1 MPTFTQILCPVDFSD
16 TSRHALQLAVALAAW
31 SKARLTLQYVYV
43 PMFAPVPLLPVPDE
57 RVPAGELARVTDEV
71 RRFGMAAGCATD
83 TVVVADIGYPSIE
96 VLKRASHDK
105 ADLIVMGTH
114 GSSGFVHLVLGSV
127 AEKVLRQAPCP
138 VLTVPPGAPAA
149 SLLPFRHIVC
159 AVDFS
164 EWSMVAIA
172 LAASLAQQG
181 AGTMTAV
188 HAIAWPWP
196 EPPAPTLSD
205 LPRAQA
211 EALLEFR
218 RYTSDR
224 AASRLDDVVRETVA
238 SRCDVVPEVVHGT
251 PWVELLRVAAA
262 RQADLVVVG
271 VHGRTRLDLALF
283 GSTANQIVRHATCPV
298 LTVRR

>member
-149 SLLPFRHIVC
+149 SLLPFRHIV
-159 AVDFS
+159 
-164 EWSMVAIA
+164 
-172 LAASLAQQG
+172 
-181 AGTMTAV
+181 
-188 HAIAWPWP
+188 
-196 EPPAPTLSD
+196 
-205 LPRAQA
+205 
-211 EALLEFR
+211 
-218 RYTSDR
+218 
-224 AASRLDDVVRETVA
+224 
-238 SRCDVVPEVVHGT
+238 
-251 PWVELLRVAAA
+251 
-262 RQADLVVVG
+262 
-271 VHGRTRLDLALF
+271 
-283 GSTANQIVRHATCPV
+283 
-298 LTVRR
+298 

>member
-1 MPTFTQILCPVDFSD
+1 
-16 TSRHALQLAVALAAW
+16 
-31 SKARLTLQYVYV
+31 
-43 PMFAPVPLLPVPDE
+43 
-57 RVPAGELARVTDEV
+57 
-71 RRFGMAAGCATD
+71 
-83 TVVVADIGYPSIE
+83 
-96 VLKRASHDK
+96 
-105 ADLIVMGTH
+105 
-114 GSSGFVHLVLGSV
+114 
-127 AEKVLRQAPCP
+127 
-138 VLTVPPGAPAA
+138 
-149 SLLPFRHIVC
+149 
-159 AVDFS
+159 
-164 EWSMVAIA
+164 MVAIA